1 MSNARPIDLDDLLL
15 DPANPRLPSTVGRS
29 QSEMIVYL
37 ARTTS
42 ITEIMTAIGENGYF
56 PGEPLIVVADQA
68 GKFVVV
74 EGNRRLT
81 ALKLL
86 ADPSLMGTARKIQ
99 EIAASAAHKPNEIP
113 CVVFQ
118 NRDEVINYLGYR
130 HITGVKQWEPLA
142 KARYIA
148 SYFDDHTDKSQE
160 PRLRYSQV
168 ARGIGSQAPYIKR
181 QLDGLAVYECAEQK
195 NFFNIDGLDEENISF
210 SLLSTAT
217 GYESILSFVSSVAH
231 PYVEKQG
238 LKKDCVA
245 HLCRWMFSQDSQ
257 GVTVLGD
264 SRNIQKLAVI
274 LDDKDALAAL
284 IEGDSL
290 ERAYA
295 KTRGV
300 AEDFLTV
307 LVEAEGA
314 ITRAVSMISIVDVD
328 ESHETR
334 IMNIFKQARALR
346 SLAEDPS

>member
-1 MSNARPIDLDDLLL
+1 MSNTQSIDLDDLLL
-15 DPANPRLPSTVGRS
+15 DSANPRLPSTVGRS

-99 EIAASAAHKPNEIP
+99 EVAASATHKPNIIP

-118 NRDEVINYLGYR
+118 DRDEVINYLGYR

-148 SYFDDHTDKSQE
+148 TYFDNHTDQAEE
-160 PRLRYSQV
+160 PRSRYSQV

-181 QLDGLAVYECAEQK
+181 QLDALALYELAEQT

-217 GYESILSFVSSVAH
+217 GYESILSFASNVIH
-231 PYVEKQG
+231 PYVDKQG
-238 LKKDCVA
+238 LKKDHVE
-245 HLCRWMFSQDSQ
+245 HLCRWMFRQDSQ
-257 GVTVLGD
+257 GVTILGD

-274 LDDKDALAAL
+274 IDNGDALVAL
-284 IEGDSL
+284 MEGDTL

-295 KTRGV
+295 KTRGL
-300 AEDFLTV
+300 AEDFLSV
-307 LVEAEGA
+307 LMEAEGM

-328 ESHETR
+328 DSHEAR
-334 IMNIFKQARALR
+334 IANIFKQARALR
-346 SLAEDPS
+346 SLVEDAS